1 MKVFGKTIVRLGEPI
16 ESLPDFFNII
26 HEKLRIDP
34 DCKLLFRGEH
44 RDYGETALQPQI
56 FRNESWIQNED
67 VMLNNYIAKFPEAF
81 PKGTSTFDIIVNADH
96 YSLPSRVLDA
106 SYSPLTGLYMAC
118 NPDSTDKKGG
128 DPIVYIFELPKNDIY
143 NWNSDTVALLA
154 NVARMK
160 GNFNVTNP
168 NHDSMSAL
176 IHAIREEKYD
186 YYNLYEGREHE
197 YTKILNQ
204 IICVES
210 KMLNRRINNQKGLFF
225 LFGINGT
232 KQNFKE
238 LSFKDSVRI
247 SSIAIKEEKKE
258 EILKELTVYGY
269 DKMTMFPEM
278 ENVCEAIKDTYKPIG
293 KEKSDEKKDEIIS
306 LISKLSVNAEM
317 ALLDW
322 LKAKLEINA
331 NTSTK

>member
-1 MKVFGKTIVRLGEPI
+1 MKIFGKTIVRLGEPI
-16 ESLPDFFNII
+16 ESLPEFFNII

-34 DCKLLFRGEH
+34 DCKLLFRGES
-44 RDYGETALQPQI
+44 RDYGETALQPQV

-67 VMLNNYIAKFPEAF
+67 VMLNKYIAKFPEAF

-96 YSLPSRVLDA
+96 YSLPSRVLDV

-118 NPDSTDKKGG
+118 NPVSIDQQDS

-154 NVARMK
+154 NIARMK
-160 GNFNVTNP
+160 GNFDVTNP
-168 NHDSMSAL
+168 NHDSISAL
-176 IHAIREEKYD
+176 IHQIREEKYD

-197 YTKILNQ
+197 YKKILNQ

-210 KMLNRRINNQKGLFF
+210 KMLNRRITNQKGVFF
-225 LFGINGT
+225 LFGIKGT

-247 SSIAIKEEKKE
+247 SSIAIKKEKKA

-278 ENVCEAIKDTYKPIG
+278 ENVCDAIKAEFKPTDN
-293 KEKSDEKKDEIIS
+293 EKSDKKKDEITS

-322 LKAKLEINA
+322 LKAKLEINST
-331 NTSTK
+331 TSK

>member
-1 MKVFGKTIVRLGEPI
+1 MKIFGKTIVRIGEPI
-16 ESLPDFFNII
+16 QSLLEFFKII

-34 DCKLLFRGEH
+34 DCRLLFRGEH
-44 RDYGETALQPQI
+44 RDYGETALQPQV
-56 FRNESWIQNED
+56 FRNECWIQNED

-96 YSLPSRVLDA
+96 FTLPSRVLDV
-106 SYSPLTGLYMAC
+106 SYSPLTALYMAC
-118 NPDSTDKKGG
+118 NPDSTDTKDG
-128 DPIVYIFELPKNDIY
+128 DPMVYIFELPKNDIY

-160 GNFNVTNP
+160 GDFDVTNP
-168 NHDSMSAL
+168 NHDSLSAL
-176 IHAIREEKYD
+176 IHQIREEKYD

-197 YTKILNQ
+197 YKKILNQ

-210 KMLNRRINNQKGLFF
+210 KMLNQRISNQKGLFF

-232 KQNFKE
+232 KQNYKE

-247 SSIAIKEEKKE
+247 SSIAIKKEKKE

-269 DKMTMFPEM
+269 DKMTMFPDM
-278 ENVCEAIKDTYKPIG
+278 ENVCEAIKEEIKPTVE
-293 KEKSDEKKDEIIS
+293 KKSDEKKDEIQS

-322 LKAKLEINA
+322 LKAKLEI
-331 NTSTK
+331 TSTSSK